1 MGIFWQELRS
11 YRRSTIIWIV
21 TLCVITMVFLS
32 IYQSLS
38 SQISTFQDVVSHYPK
53 ALLTII
59 NFRLEMFYTIY
70 GYLSYIMTFIWIAG
84 AIQAMNL
91 GASVISKEVSG
102 KTADFLLAKPVSRN
116 SLLTQKLLAVLT
128 LIIIT
133 NLAFTGTAV
142 LGAKL
147 FSPTAFNMKLYLL
160 MAASLFFVQLFFLAV
175 GFMLGSVLP
184 KIKTVI
190 TVTLPT
196 VFVLFIVSSFG
207 AIVDKPEVYYITP
220 FKYFDSVYI
229 FRNGHYEFKY
239 LAVLAVI
246 VIVSLVVS
254 FVVYN
259 KKDIEQ

>member
-1 MGIFWQELRS
+1 MNIFWQELRS
-11 YRRSTIIWIV
+11 YRRSTLIWII
-21 TLCVITMVFLS
+21 TLCVITLVFLS

-38 SQISTFQDVVSHYPK
+38 SQISTFQEVVSRYPK

-91 GASVISKEVSG
+91 GTSVISKEVSG
-102 KTADFLLAKPVSRN
+102 KTADFLLAKPVSRI

-128 LIIIT
+128 LIVVT
-133 NLAFTGTAV
+133 NIFFTGTAV

-147 FSPTAFNMKLYLL
+147 FSPGSFDMKLYIL
-160 MAASLFFVQLFFLAV
+160 MAISLFFVQLFFLAL
-175 GFMLGSVLP
+175 GFVLGSVLP

-196 VFVLFIVSSFG
+196 VFVLFIISSFG
-207 AIVDKPEVYYITP
+207 AIVDRPEVYYITP
-220 FKYFDSVYI
+220 FKYFDSVYL
-229 FRNGHYEFKY
+229 FRNGHYEYKY
-239 LAVLAVI
+239 MIVLAVI
-246 VIVSLVVS
+246 VIASLVVS
-254 FVVYN
+254 FAAYN